1 MKFGK
6 VLHRIGEELPDRQF
20 LRYKELKKLL
30 KHIKGAEGEAGGWE
44 LLWKVCAS

>member
-6 VLHRIGEELPDRQF
+6 VIHRIGEELPDRHF

-30 KHIKGAEGEAGGWE
+30 KHIKGAESKE
-44 LLWKVCAS
+44 SIS